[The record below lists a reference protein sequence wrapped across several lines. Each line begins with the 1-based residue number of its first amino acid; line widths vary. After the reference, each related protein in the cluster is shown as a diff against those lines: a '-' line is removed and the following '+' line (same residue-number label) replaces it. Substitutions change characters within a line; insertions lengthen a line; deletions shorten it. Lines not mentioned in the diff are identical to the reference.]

1 MSERDVQV
9 VTGAFGYTGKYI
21 ARTLLEDD
29 RNTKIRTLTSHP
41 KRENPFGQPVEII
54 PYHFNEPQKLVSDLR
69 GVKTVFN
76 TYWVRFNY
84 GETTFGQAVANV
96 QNLIRAAAEAGVKR
110 FVHISITNPDIDS
123 PFSYFKGKAIME
135 QTLIESGLSYAIIRP
150 TLIFGK
156 EDILINNIAWIL
168 RRFPV
173 YAVFGDGEYR
183 VQPVYVGDLAK
194 LAVELSKTTENII
207 CDAVGPETY
216 TFRGLV
222 NLIKKR
228 VGSRAKI
235 VNTNPKMAFLISKIL
250 NLLVRDVV
258 VTREEIYGLMAD
270 TIVSNEKP
278 RCSTSFSNWL
288 EKNADLLG
296 TNYVSE
302 LNRHFKKINEDAGYR
317 ISG

>member
-1 MSERDVQV
+1 
-9 VTGAFGYTGKYI
+9 
-21 ARTLLEDD
+21 
-29 RNTKIRTLTSHP
+29 
-41 KRENPFGQPVEII
+41 
-54 PYHFNEPQKLVSDLR
+54 
-69 GVKTVFN
+69 
-76 TYWVRFNY
+76 
-84 GETTFGQAVANV
+84 
-96 QNLIRAAAEAGVKR
+96 VKR
-110 FVHISITNPDIDS
+110 FVHISVTNPDIDS
-123 PFSYFKGKAIME
+123 PFAYFKGKAIME
-135 QTLIESGLSYAIIRP
+135 QTLIGSGLSYAIIRP

-168 RRFPV
+168 KRFPV

-183 VQPVYVGDLAK
+183 VQPVYAGDLAK
-194 LAVELSKTTENII
+194 LAVELSKTSENII

-216 TFRGLV
+216 TFRRLV
-222 NLIKKR
+222 TLIKNR
-228 VGSRAKI
+228 VGSSAKI